1 MSKAEEIDIEEEE
14 MEEEEQERIT
24 TEEFKVKG
32 EELVE
37 SIKKLVQEA
46 GVRRIVIQQK
56 DGRVLVE
63 IPMVIGLAGIL
74 LLPTYS
80 ALALIAALVT
90 ECSILV
96 DRAVEKSEEK
106 VEESPEAAS

>member
-1 MSKAEEIDIEEEE
+1 MGKAEEIDIEEEE
-14 MEEEEQERIT
+14 MEEKEQERIT

-37 SIKKLVQEA
+37 SIKKLIQEA
-46 GVRRIVIQQK
+46 GVRRIVVQQK

-96 DRAVEKSEEK
+96 DRAVEKSEEE
-106 VEESPEAAS
+106 VEESPEVA

>member
-1 MSKAEEIDIEEEE
+1 MSKAEEIDIEEEV
-14 MEEEEQERIT
+14 EEEEQENIT

-32 EELVE
+32 EELVD
-37 SIKKLVQEA
+37 SVKNLVREA
-46 GVRRIVIQQK
+46 GVRRIVVQQK

-90 ECSILV
+90 ECSIV
-96 DRAVEKSEEK
+96 VERDAKEADEV
-106 VEESPEAAS
+106 VEEAPEAA

>member
-14 MEEEEQERIT
+14 MEEEDQERIT

-37 SIKKLVQEA
+37 SVKKLVREA
-46 GVRRIVIQQK
+46 GVRRIVVQQK

-96 DRAVEKSEEK
+96 DRTVEESEEK
-106 VEESPEAAS
+106 VEESPETA

>member
-1 MSKAEEIDIEEEE
+1 MSKAEEIDIEEEA
-14 MEEEEQERIT
+14 EEEEQERIT
-24 TEEFKVKG
+24 IEEFKVKG
-32 EELVE
+32 EQLVE

-46 GVRRIVIQQK
+46 GVRRIVVQRK
-56 DGRVLVE
+56 DGQVLVE
-63 IPMVIGLAGIL
+63 IPMVVGLAGIL

-96 DRAVEKSEEK
+96 ERAVEKTEETN
-106 VEESPEAAS
+106 EESPEVA